1 MASCESARSAAY
13 DEDLR
18 WHVVWQKE
26 GLGLNDDRIASN
38 LNIDK
43 STVSR
48 TMQRFMSTGTV
59 AKLPYP

>member
-18 WHVVWQKE
+18 WRVVWQKE

-38 LNIDK
+38 IDK
-43 STVSR
+43 LTMSR
-48 TMQRFMSTGTV
+48 TGLCLLEQ
-59 AKLPYP
+59 

>member
-18 WHVVWQKE
+18 WRVVWQKE
-26 GLGLNDDRIASN
+26 RLGLSDDRIASK

-48 TMQRFMSTGTV
+48 TMQQIYVYWNSS
-59 AKLPYP
+59 